1 MAITVVHLA
10 YENCLVN
17 NGHDSGH
24 LIEHAFGKQ
33 IVPIG
38 KGDTRIII
46 LRFGITVNKILLVL
60 VRCYIK

>member
-24 LIEHAFGKQ
+24 LIEHAFGQKL
-33 IVPIG
+33 VPIG

-46 LRFGITVNKILLVL
+46 LRIGIPVNKKLLVL